1 MKSFF
6 LFILSIVAT
15 CVGAA
20 SVNNCVFVSSH
31 AAVFSLDF
39 FSEGNAT
46 ICMGT
51 ASPKESMPL
60 VLNVSRNE
68 TCIAWQKS
76 NNDTIRFCADSDPR
90 RTVSFEFLN
99 YSDAKIVRT
108 VLTKKRG
115 ARKEAIVLGEINVWP
130 ASVFTNLT
138 FCNASYN
145 SPISFDCKSTK
156 KWSAMKEEWCCRE
169 KSIGCRKL
177 PTRMQHSGVLLN
189 NMGPTLPPHPH
200 ELYSSG
206 ACTVFL
212 SCFIKMIFFIAFRSV
227 L

>member
-6 LFILSIVAT
+6 IFILSIAAT
-15 CVGAA
+15 CAGAA
-20 SVNNCVFVSSH
+20 SFSECGFVSSH
-31 AAVFSLDF
+31 APVFSLDF
-39 FSEGNAT
+39 FSEGTAT
-46 ICMGT
+46 IFMGT
-51 ASPKESMPL
+51 ASPKPL

-76 NNDTIRFCADSDPR
+76 NNDTIRFCSDSGPR

-169 KSIGCRKL
+169 KSIGCRRL

-189 NMGPTLPPHPH
+189 NVGPTLPPHPH

-206 ACTVFL
+206 ACTVP
-212 SCFIKMIFFIAFRSV
+212 CFIKMIFLVAFRSV